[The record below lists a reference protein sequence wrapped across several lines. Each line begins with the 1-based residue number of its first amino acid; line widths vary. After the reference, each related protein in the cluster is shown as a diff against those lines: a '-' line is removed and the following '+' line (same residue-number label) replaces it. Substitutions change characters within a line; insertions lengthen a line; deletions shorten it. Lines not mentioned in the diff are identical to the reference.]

1 MQGTESMQH
10 FANGG
15 ELRGEIDRWLDCHV
29 APLAGTESNGF
40 TEWRSEVAGPLFIY
54 GAGGLGRKLAS
65 GLRAEGV
72 AIAGFCDSNPATWGR
87 HMLDLPVM
95 SPHAAA
101 AAAGDSGGFIIS
113 TWSLGAESR
122 NAEIKRTLD
131 QLGVKHSTFFTTPF
145 WEYPRQFLP
154 HYRIDLPSKLLAAR
168 GDILEAAGLLADAE
182 SRRQFFVQLEML
194 ATTTFDELS
203 YDTPGDTYFP
213 VDVVSP
219 RMARRFVDCGAYDGD
234 TLQTLYAHAGDSLER
249 YWGFEPDPGN
259 VMRLRA
265 TADAMALGRDGRAEI
280 LPYAV
285 GSENRRLRFDATGD
299 VGARVSADGAIEV
312 ECRRLDDELAGAAP
326 TFIKMD
332 IEGAELDAIAGAR
345 SLLSRH
351 RPACAVCVYHYQ
363 DHLWNVPLVLHA
375 SLPGHTIWFR
385 AHAAT
390 FDVVCYASPI
400 GHPP

>member
-1 MQGTESMQH
+1 MQH
-10 FANGG
+10 FDNGG
-15 ELRGEIDRWLDCHV
+15 ELRGEIDRWLDAHV
-29 APLAGTESNGF
+29 APLAGTESRGF

-95 SPHAAA
+95 SPLAAA

-182 SRRQFFVQLEML
+182 SRRQFFVQLKLL
-194 ATTTFDELS
+194 ATTTFDEVS

-213 VDVVSP
+213 AGIVSP
-219 RMARRFVDCGAYDGD
+219 LMIRRFVDCGAYDGD
-234 TLQTLYAHAGDSLER
+234 TLKSLCAHAGELLEK

-259 VMRLRA
+259 VLRLHA
-265 TADAMALGRDGRAEI
+265 TVDATSLGRDGRTEI

-285 GSENRRLRFDATGD
+285 GNKNCRLRFDATGD
-299 VGARVSADGAIEV
+299 VGARVCADGAIEV
-312 ECRRLDDELAGAAP
+312 ESRRLDDVLGDAVP

-332 IEGAELDAIAGAR
+332 IEGAELDAISGAQ
-345 SLLSRH
+345 LLVQRC
-351 RPACAVCVYHYQ
+351 RPTCAVCVYHLQ
-363 DHLWNVPLVLHA
+363 HHLWAICLALHRSVA
-375 SLPGHTIWFR
+375 GYSIYFR
-385 AHAAT
+385 THRCGPKRDIC
-390 FDVVCYASPI
+390 DVVCYAVPQESSN
-400 GHPP
+400 